1 MNSEGFAT
9 LLTASVRGVIATC
22 AASAGAHAALV
33 PQHLQQDPRLGV
45 AFIAATLVL
54 LAVAFALIYSPT
66 SPLTA
71 QVTTLTLAALIGAY
85 AASVSVGIPW
95 LTNTAED
102 ADVIGLATK
111 AVEAVGLVFS
121 IQLNTTRGGR
131 RSLIQEEART

>member
-1 MNSEGFAT
+1 MNSHGIAT
-9 LLTASVRGVIATC
+9 PLTASIRYVIAVC

-33 PQHLQQDPRLGV
+33 PQHLEHDPRLGG
-45 AFIAATLVL
+45 AFIAATVVLV
-54 LAVAFALIYSPT
+54 AVASALICSPT
-66 SPLTA
+66 SALTA
-71 QVTTLTLAALIGAY
+71 RVTTLTLAALIGAY
-85 AASVSVGIPW
+85 AVNVSVGIPW
-95 LTNTAED
+95 LTNAAED